1 MVNQMDM
8 FSQSAFTKLEKTD
21 VNTVIG
27 DLVHLIRPSLFKPAD
42 ITLTFRPDNNLPKI
56 MASRDAL
63 KQVIIN
69 LLKNAAEAMADGGD
83 VTVATSRVAKD
94 QYKGGTPP
102 ADGIEIV
109 VEDTGPGLP
118 DVIKQNLFKPFV
130 TTKNNGHS
138 GLGLSIIDK
147 TVTELG
153 GSISCK
159 SRPEEGTRFT
169 IYFPVSTG

>member
-1 MVNQMDM
+1 
-8 FSQSAFTKLEKTD
+8 
-21 VNTVIG
+21 
-27 DLVHLIRPSLFKPAD
+27 
-42 ITLTFRPDNNLPKI
+42 

-69 LLKNAAEAMADGGD
+69 LLKNAAEAMTDGGD
-83 VTVATSRVAKD
+83 VTAITARVAKD
-94 QYKGGTPP
+94 QYKSGKPP

-118 DVIKQNLFKPFV
+118 DVVKQNLFKPFV

-138 GLGLSIIDK
+138 GLGLSIIEK

-153 GSISCK
+153 GSISCE
-159 SRPEEGTRFT
+159 SRLEEGTQFT
-169 IYFPVSTG
+169 IYFPV